1 MRAVCQYRLTWECQH
16 RYSLRVS
23 TVPSDDVA
31 PFRGA
36 GLWLHVGTPQ
46 QGVAAS
52 TTETK
57 TTPPLERVPS
67 HARCGEGRRSAR
79 RLLVRTA
86 RPFRSG
92 HSVDVT
98 RGGDVHTNPGTEED
112 GFITVWQLN
121 IAGLSS
127 VKNIAFAARL
137 EQRPPD
143 IVLLQEINNR
153 GGVATRLCG
162 HNDYLRASLG
172 AVVVLPFWCA
182 TLYRASACRSLAL
195 TSWRPLLSV
204 YFRRAV
210 PAFACRISTTLPQQL
225 VNNPHLLISFAAW
238 ARRDYRG

>member
-1 MRAVCQYRLTWECQH
+1 MTLHLVAVL
-16 RYSLRVS
+16 
-23 TVPSDDVA
+23 
-31 PFRGA
+31 
-36 GLWLHVGTPQ
+36 GLWLRIGTPQ
-46 QGVAAS
+46 QGVAAR

-57 TTPPLERVPS
+57 VTSLPEKVPR
-67 HARCGEGRRSAR
+67 HARCGEVRRSAC
-79 RLLVRTA
+79 RLSDRTA

-98 RGGDVHTNPGTEED
+98 RCGDVHKSPATEED
-112 GFITVWQLN
+112 GFNNIWQLN

-143 IVLLQEINNR
+143 TVLLQETSNR
-153 GGVATRLCG
+153 GGVATKLCG
-162 HNDYLRASLG
+162 HNDCLQASLG
-172 AVVVLPFWCA
+172 AVVALPFWCA

-210 PAFACRISTTLPQQL
+210 AAFAWRISTTLPQQL
-225 VNNPHLLISFAAW
+225 VNNPHLSISFVAC